1 MTTFTKSSCLT
12 ACLVGM
18 MIALVPPCW
27 AQNWSLKSSITL
39 FKYMYVRMHENQ
51 NPWRLFCLLL
61 SGLICWNE
69 KKQIQQ
75 NRKAWN
81 GRGSE
86 KPVWS
91 YVENCHAQQNRYKI
105 VLLTKQND
113 KYKQTAKHYFLR
125 FIKFGRNAKGNK
137 ITRKKATDF
146 KSDLRSVIEIKV
158 IELWCFFLL
167 LFKYLKTSQRTF
179 SANFKSHK
187 KDFYSLT
194 HETLESV
201 SSSQTRTN
209 PTKAMVGSVQ
219 LS

>member
-1 MTTFTKSSCLT
+1 MK
-12 ACLVGM
+12 
-18 MIALVPPCW
+18 
-27 AQNWSLKSSITL
+27 
-39 FKYMYVRMHENQ
+39 
-51 NPWRLFCLLL
+51 
-61 SGLICWNE
+61 

-158 IELWCFFLL
+158 IELWCFFCYFL
-167 LFKYLKTSQRTF
+167 
-179 SANFKSHK
+179 NI
-187 KDFYSLT
+187 
-194 HETLESV
+194 
-201 SSSQTRTN
+201 
-209 PTKAMVGSVQ
+209 
-219 LS
+219 